1 MNRSP
6 ALRWLAFAVCF
17 SLAYGGF
24 KIWRVRQE
32 QQSAEATAREAAA
45 EAASQSQ
52 RESAAEPAVAQKS
65 AEFVLTDQRGE
76 PFDSR
81 SLAGQV
87 WVGSFFFTNCPAVCW
102 RQNQALAAIQQ
113 TNPDSKVKFVSISCD
128 PENDTP
134 EVLTRYAERFQ
145 ADPQRWV
152 FLTGDMK
159 EIVRIGKE
167 AFLVSVE
174 RGTHSDRAFVV
185 DRDGKVR
192 GRFRVTEPDQ
202 LEKLKLLLTKLDAE
216 PAPAAEQK

>member
-32 QQSAEATAREAAA
+32 QQSAEATAREAA

-52 RESAAEPAVAQKS
+52 RESAAEPAGAQKP
-65 AEFVLTDQRGE
+65 AEFTLTDQRGE

-167 AFLVSVE
+167 TFLVSVE

-202 LEKLKLLLTKLDAE
+202 LEKLKLLLAKLDAE